1 MFTTSP
7 LYSSAVFT
15 SSSMVGVLSSGR
27 MLSSTLFTRLTPYTT
42 TPEITAMMAMTTAK
56 GSQRGHFHFSFLRR
70 RGGFCPAPCAGR
82 RGGSLCAPPAL
93 CFASVL
99 DAAWRGAAA
108 AGSGR
113 FREREVLIWRG
124 VWLMPFL
131 YPPDFRGPAKK
142 CSCRPVMLLSI
153 ALSDEICNP
162 FSVSACF
169 RAAVLSPFIL
179 PAAGKDILIGSLGT
193 SGQGACPA
201 RAQNRW
207 SASAR
212 PA

>member
-1 MFTTSP
+1 
-7 LYSSAVFT
+7 
-15 SSSMVGVLSSGR
+15 MVGVLSSGR

-56 GSQRGHFHFSFLRR
+56 GSQRGIFFFFLRR

-124 VWLMPFL
+124 VWLMLFCIL
-131 YPPDFRGPAKK
+131 QIF
-142 CSCRPVMLLSI
+142 
-153 ALSDEICNP
+153 
-162 FSVSACF
+162 
-169 RAAVLSPFIL
+169 AVLQKNV
-179 PAAGKDILIGSLGT
+179 PADLSC
-193 SGQGACPA
+193 S
-201 RAQNRW
+201 
-207 SASAR
+207 
-212 PA
+212 

>member
-7 LYSSAVFT
+7 LYSSAVLT

-56 GSQRGHFHFSFLRR
+56 GSQRGIFFFFLRR

-99 DAAWRGAAA
+99 DATWRGAAA

-124 VWLMPFL
+124 VWLMLFCILQIFAVLQKMFL
-131 YPPDFRGPAKK
+131 QTCHALKY
-142 CSCRPVMLLSI
+142 SI
-153 ALSDEICNP
+153 IRRNLQ
-162 FSVSACF
+162 SVFCF
-169 RAAVLSPFIL
+169 RLFQSSCALTVHSSRCGQGYPHRQ
-179 PAAGKDILIGSLGT
+179 PWT